1 MNDGIPT
8 VQQAPSRLV
17 SVSPSSAK
25 DVIGKVASPPRR
37 ESTSEEFYFW
47 VAPDT
52 LVEKSQIVRT
62 ESEVAGQRLVFYGL
76 IREVYRQS
84 RQSDLG
90 EEFDRHDGDVGYQP
104 PFDSPGFTYAAVTI
118 LRTEPAVMTPPK
130 EGSDVFL
137 GGEREAY
144 MAYGADEIEKP
155 LAVGLVK
162 NGGTRLIGPGRID
175 LDYLLGANG
184 GHLNVNGVAGR
195 GTKSSLLLHFNYL
208 LLREARKQQRERP
221 GDRDR
226 LRIVPIILNVK
237 NFDLFHIDR
246 RSTRYDPA
254 KHAAD
259 WHALGIDDPAPFQNV
274 SFYAPQLPGQDIPVN
289 TGRPKS
295 DVKAY
300 SWSLREVI
308 ERGLLSYLFAE
319 DDVRNANFGTLVLDI
334 ENYLTQERL
343 ERDNT
348 RLRKLK
354 TGPDV
359 PCHFDGLLKWVEEL
373 ALNEQ
378 GTINPLKGK
387 HHSATLRKLYRR
399 LLRLVYEGNGVL
411 RRDAQQGKP
420 LDVCAR
426 DSRDPIVVDLNGL
439 SAVPALQ
446 RFVVATIFRQLVEE
460 RTGSHAQRGLIYLV
474 TLDELNRFAP
484 SGAHD
489 PITELIERVA
499 AEMRSQG
506 IILLGAQQQ
515 ASLVS
520 GRVIENAG
528 IRALGKSGS
537 LELSHKVWGGLSESA
552 RRKASML
559 LPEEKLL
566 IQDSFREPLLVKIP
580 FPPWAVRGRSRRGG
594 ASRGE
599 QGRTGGFVTKTDLR
613 TLHPGRDFCDNTS
626 NCVCGR

>member
-1 MNDGIPT
+1 MNDGILKLPQT
-8 VQQAPSRLV
+8 PNR
-17 SVSPSSAK
+17 SAAAMPATATGA
-25 DVIGKVASPPRR
+25 IGKVASPPRR

-62 ESEVAGQRLVFYGL
+62 ESEIGDQRLVFYGL
-76 IREVYRQS
+76 IKEVFRQS

-104 PFDSPGFTYAAVTI
+104 PFDSPGFTFAAVTI
-118 LRTEPAVMTPPK
+118 LRTEPAVLAPPL
-130 EGSDVFL
+130 EGSDVYL
-137 GGEREAY
+137 GGEAEAH
-144 MAYGADEIEKP
+144 MAYAFDEVENP
-155 LAVGLVK
+155 LDVGRVR
-162 NGGTRLIGPGRID
+162 NGGRRFAGPGRID

-208 LLREARKQQRERP
+208 LLREARRQQRERP
-221 GDRDR
+221 GDQDR

-246 RSTRYDPA
+246 RSRRYDTA
-254 KHAAD
+254 KHAED
-259 WHALGIDDPAPFQNV
+259 WQALGIDDPAPFQNV
-274 SFYAPQLPGQDIPVN
+274 AFYAPQMPGSDVPIN
-289 TGRPKS
+289 TGRPRG

-300 SWSLREVI
+300 SWSLRDVI
-308 ERGLLSYLFAE
+308 ERGLMSYLFAE
-319 DDVRNANFGTLVLDI
+319 DDVRDANFGALVLDI
-334 ENYLTQERL
+334 ENYLTQEKL

-348 RLRKLK
+348 RRRTLIAGAGRPATFQQLLDWVSDLA
-354 TGPDV
+354 TG
-359 PCHFDGLLKWVEEL
+359 EEG
-373 ALNEQ
+373 ASPFR
-378 GTINPLKGK
+378 TK
-387 HHSATLRKLYRR
+387 HHSATMRKLYRR

-411 RRDAQQGKP
+411 RREGQQGKP
-420 LDVCAR
+420 LDVCSR
-426 DSRDPIVVDLNGL
+426 DSRDPAVVDLNGL

-446 RFVVATIFRQLVEE
+446 RFVVATVFRQLVDE

-484 SGAHD
+484 RGSHD

-520 GRVIENAG
+520 PRVIENAG

-537 LELSHKVWGGLSESA
+537 LELGDPVWRFLSDSA
-552 RRKASML
+552 RRKATML

-580 FPPWAVRGRSRRGG
+580 FPPWALRGADAVDDVP
-594 ASRGE
+594 ASNAATE
-599 QGRTGGFVTKTDLR
+599 FDD
-613 TLHPGRDFCDNTS
+613 P
-626 NCVCGR
+626 

>member
-1 MNDGIPT
+1 MMNDGILKLS
-8 VQQAPSRLV
+8 QIASRG
-17 SVSPSSAK
+17 SAA
-25 DVIGKVASPPRR
+25 VPATTAAIGKVASPPHR

-47 VAPDT
+47 VAPET

-62 ESEVAGQRLVFYGL
+62 ESTIGEQRLVFYGL

-90 EEFDRHDGDVGYQP
+90 EEFDRHDGDINYQP

-118 LRTEPAVMTPPK
+118 LRTEPAVLAPPL

-137 GGEREAY
+137 GGEADAR
-144 MAYGADEIEKP
+144 MAYAFDEIENP
-155 LAVGLVK
+155 LTVGRVR
-162 NGGTRLIGPGRID
+162 NGGSRFAGPGRID

-208 LLREARKQQRERP
+208 LLREARRQQRERP

-246 RSTRYDPA
+246 RSKRYDPA

-259 WHALGIDDPAPFQNV
+259 WQALGIDDPAPFPNV
-274 SFYAPQLPGQDIPVN
+274 TFYAPQMPGQDIPVN

-300 SWSLREVI
+300 SWSLRDVI
-308 ERGLLSYLFAE
+308 ERGLFSYLFAE
-319 DDVRNANFGTLVLDI
+319 DDVRDANFGAIVLDI
-334 ENYLTQERL
+334 ENYLTHEKL

-348 RLRKLK
+348 RKRTLISGAGRPA
-354 TGPDV
+354 T
-359 PCHFDGLLKWVEEL
+359 FQQLLDWVSDL
-373 ALNEQ
+373 ATSDE
-378 GTINPLKGK
+378 GASPFRAK

-399 LLRLVYEGNGVL
+399 LLRLVYEGNGAL

-420 LDVCAR
+420 LEVCAR
-426 DSRDPIVVDLNGL
+426 DSRDPVVVDLNGL

-484 SGAHD
+484 RGSHD

-506 IILLGAQQQ
+506 VILLGAQQQ

-520 GRVIENAG
+520 PRVIENAG

-537 LELSHKVWGGLSESA
+537 LELGDPVWRFLSESS
-552 RRKASML
+552 RKKASTL

-580 FPPWAVRGRSRRGG
+580 FPPWALRGADAVDDVPLSGTTT
-594 ASRGE
+594 E
-599 QGRTGGFVTKTDLR
+599 FDD
-613 TLHPGRDFCDNTS
+613 P
-626 NCVCGR
+626 

>member
-1 MNDGIPT
+1 MNDGILAFAPARDGVVPSPT
-8 VQQAPSRLV
+8 PTRTTGA
-17 SVSPSSAK
+17 
-25 DVIGKVASPPRR
+25 IGKVASPPRR

-47 VAPDT
+47 VSPNT

-62 ESEVAGQRLVFYGL
+62 ESTIGEQRLVFYGL
-76 IREVYRQS
+76 IKEVYRQS

-118 LRTEPAVMTPPK
+118 LRTDPGVLAPPL

-137 GGEREAY
+137 GGEAEAR
-144 MAYGADEIEKP
+144 MAYSFDEIENP
-155 LAVGLVK
+155 LAVGRVR
-162 NGGTRLIGPGRID
+162 NGGSRFAGPGRVD

-208 LLREARKQQRERP
+208 LLREARRQQREHP

-237 NFDLFHIDR
+237 NYDLFHIDR
-246 RSTRYDPA
+246 RSKRYDPA
-254 KHAAD
+254 KHAED
-259 WHALGIDDPAPFQNV
+259 WQALGIDDPAPFQNV
-274 SFYAPQLPGQDIPVN
+274 TFYAPQQVNLDVPIN
-289 TGRPKS
+289 TGRPKA

-300 SWSLREVI
+300 SWSLRDVV
-308 ERGLLSYLFAE
+308 ERGLFSYLFADE
-319 DDVRNANFGTLVLDI
+319 DVRDANFGALALAI
-334 ENYLTQERL
+334 ELWLTKEKV
-343 ERDNT
+343 ERDNSRRRILVAGPDRPT
-348 RLRKLK
+348 CFQGLLDLVSNVASGQEGSPWGPSHHPATIRKL
-354 TGPDV
+354 
-359 PCHFDGLLKWVEEL
+359 H
-373 ALNEQ
+373 
-378 GTINPLKGK
+378 
-387 HHSATLRKLYRR
+387 RR
-399 LLRLVYEGNGVL
+399 LFRLVYDGNGVL
-411 RRDAQQGKP
+411 RRESQQGKP
-420 LDVCAR
+420 LEVCAR
-426 DSRDPIVVDLNGL
+426 DSRDPVVVDLNGL

-446 RFVVATIFRQLVEE
+446 RFVVATIFDQLVVE

-484 SGAHD
+484 RGSHD

-537 LELSHKVWGGLSESA
+537 LELGDPVWRFLSDSA
-552 RRKASML
+552 RKKASLL

-580 FPPWAVRGRSRRGG
+580 FPPWALRGADAVDDVPVS
-594 ASRGE
+594 
-599 QGRTGGFVTKTDLR
+599 T
-613 TLHPGRDFCDNTS
+613 NTATEFDDP
-626 NCVCGR
+626 

>member
-1 MNDGIPT
+1 MNDVLKMPQI
-8 VQQAPSRLV
+8 
-17 SVSPSSAK
+17 SARESATTGA
-25 DVIGKVASPPRR
+25 IGKVASPPRR
-37 ESTSEEFYFW
+37 ESSSEEFYFW

-90 EEFDRHDGDVGYQP
+90 EEYDRHDGDINYQP

-118 LRTEPAVMTPPK
+118 LRTDPAVLAPPL

-137 GGEREAY
+137 GGETDAR
-144 MAYGADEIEKP
+144 MAYAFDEIENP
-155 LAVGLVK
+155 LMIGRVR
-162 NGGTRLIGPGRID
+162 NGGSRFAGPGRID

-208 LLREARKQQRERP
+208 LLREARRQQRERP
-221 GDRDR
+221 SDPDR

-246 RSTRYDPA
+246 RSKRYDPA

-259 WHALGIDDPAPFQNV
+259 WQALGIDDPAPFCNV
-274 SFYAPQLPGQDIPVN
+274 SFYAPQMPGQDIPIN

-300 SWSLREVI
+300 SWSLRDVI

-319 DDVRNANFGTLVLDI
+319 DDVRDANFGALVLDI
-334 ENYLTQERL
+334 ENYLTHEKL

-348 RLRKLK
+348 RKRTLI
-354 TGPDV
+354 TGAGRSAT
-359 PCHFDGLLKWVEEL
+359 FQELLDWISDMATGEEG
-373 ALNEQ
+373 AS
-378 GTINPLKGK
+378 PFRAK
-387 HHSATLRKLYRR
+387 HHSATMRKLYRR

-411 RRDAQQGKP
+411 RRENQQGKP

-426 DSRDPIVVDLNGL
+426 DSRDPVVVDLNGL

-446 RFVVATIFRQLVEE
+446 RFVVATIFRQLIEE

-484 SGAHD
+484 RGSHD

-520 GRVIENAG
+520 PRVIENAG

-537 LELSHKVWGGLSESA
+537 LELGDPVWRFLSDAA

-580 FPPWAVRGRSRRGG
+580 FPPWALRGADAVDEVSG
-594 ASRGE
+594 SE
-599 QGRTGGFVTKTDLR
+599 STVELDDL
-613 TLHPGRDFCDNTS
+613 
-626 NCVCGR
+626 

>member
-1 MNDGIPT
+1 MNDIPST
-8 VQQAPSRLV
+8 RAS
-17 SVSPSSAK
+17 SPSGA
-25 DVIGKVASPPRR
+25 IGKVASPPFH
-37 ESTSEEFYFW
+37 ESSSEEFYFW
-47 VAPDT
+47 VAPQV

-62 ESEVAGQRLVFYGL
+62 ESEVGGQRLVFYGL

-84 RQSDLG
+84 RQSNLG
-90 EEFDRHDGDVGYQP
+90 EEFDRHDGDIAYQP

-118 LRTEPAVMTPPK
+118 LRTNPGFLAPPL

-137 GGEREAY
+137 GGEVDTR
-144 MAYGADEIEKP
+144 MAYAFDEIENP
-155 LAVGLVK
+155 LTVGRVR
-162 NGGTRLIGPGRID
+162 NGGSRFAGAGLID

-208 LLREARKQQRERP
+208 LLREARRQQRERP

-246 RSTRYDPA
+246 RSKRYDPV
-254 KHAAD
+254 KHLAD
-259 WHALGIDDPAPFQNV
+259 WQALGIDEPTPFTNV
-274 SFYAPQLPGQDIPVN
+274 TFHAPQMPGQENPVN
-289 TGRPKS
+289 TGRPKA

-300 SWSLREVI
+300 SWSLRDVV

-319 DDVRNANFGTLVLDI
+319 DDVRDPNFGALVLDI
-334 ENYLTQERL
+334 ENYLTNEKL

-348 RLRKLK
+348 RKRTLVVGAGRPATFQGMLDWIGEMA
-354 TGPDV
+354 TGD
-359 PCHFDGLLKWVEEL
+359 DG
-373 ALNEQ
+373 AS
-378 GTINPLKGK
+378 PFRAK
-387 HHSATLRKLYRR
+387 HHSATMRKLYRR

-411 RRDAQQGKP
+411 RRESQQGKP

-426 DSRDPIVVDLNGL
+426 DSRDPVVVDLNGL

-484 SGAHD
+484 RGSHD

-520 GRVIENAG
+520 PRVIENAG

-537 LELSHKVWGGLSESA
+537 LELGDPVWRFLSEAS
-552 RRKASML
+552 RKKASML

-580 FPPWAVRGRSRRGG
+580 FPPWALRG
-594 ASRGE
+594 ADAIE
-599 QGRTGGFVTKTDLR
+599 DLSAGSFDD
-613 TLHPGRDFCDNTS
+613 TLEDL
-626 NCVCGR
+626 

>member
-1 MNDGIPT
+1 MNDGILVFP
-8 VQQAPSRLV
+8 QATSRESAAT
-17 SVSPSSAK
+17 SVSGA
-25 DVIGKVASPPRR
+25 IGKVASPPRR
-37 ESTSEEFYFW
+37 ESTSEEFHFW
-47 VAPDT
+47 VAPGT

-62 ESEVAGQRLVFYGL
+62 ESTIGYQRLVFYGL

-90 EEFDRHDGDVGYQP
+90 EEYDRHDGDINYRP
-104 PFDSPGFTYAAVTI
+104 PFDSSGFTYAAVTI
-118 LRTEPAVMTPPK
+118 LRTDPAVLAPPL

-137 GGEREAY
+137 GGEAEAR
-144 MAYGADEIEKP
+144 MAYAADEIENP

-162 NGGTRLIGPGRID
+162 NGGTRLAGPGRID

-195 GTKSSLLLHFNYL
+195 GTKSSLLLHFNFL
-208 LLREARKQQRERP
+208 LLREARRQQRERP
-221 GDRDR
+221 GDQDR

-246 RSTRYDPA
+246 RSKRYDPA

-259 WHALGIDDPAPFQNV
+259 WMALGIDDPAPFANV
-274 SFYAPQLPGQDIPVN
+274 TFYAPQMPGSEVPVN
-289 TGRPKS
+289 TGRTRA
-295 DVKAY
+295 DVKPY
-300 SWSLREVI
+300 SWSLRDVI
-308 ERGLLSYLFAE
+308 ERGLFGYLFAE
-319 DDVRNANFGTLVLDI
+319 DDVRDANFGALVLDI
-334 ENYLTQERL
+334 ENYLTHEKL

-348 RLRKLK
+348 RRRTLISGAGRPA
-354 TGPDV
+354 T
-359 PCHFDGLLKWVEEL
+359 FQQLLDWVSEL
-373 ALNEQ
+373 AT
-378 GTINPLKGK
+378 GDDTGSPFRTK
-387 HHSATLRKLYRR
+387 HHSATMRKLYRR

-426 DSRDPIVVDLNGL
+426 DSRDPVVVDLNGL

-484 SGAHD
+484 RGSHD

-520 GRVIENAG
+520 PRVIENAG
-528 IRALGKSGS
+528 IRSLGKSGS
-537 LELSHKVWGGLSESA
+537 LELGDSVWRFLSDSA
-552 RRKASML
+552 RRKATML

-580 FPPWAVRGRSRRGG
+580 FPPWALRG
-594 ASRGE
+594 ADA
-599 QGRTGGFVTKTDLR
+599 VDDLPSADAA
-613 TLHPGRDFCDNTS
+613 TEFDDP
-626 NCVCGR
+626 

>member
-1 MNDGIPT
+1 MNDVLKLPQIKD
-8 VQQAPSRLV
+8 QEQATTG
-17 SVSPSSAK
+17 A
-25 DVIGKVASPPRR
+25 IGKVASPPRH

-62 ESEVAGQRLVFYGL
+62 ECRVGDTEVSFYGL

-84 RQSDLG
+84 RQSNLG
-90 EEFDRHDGDVGYQP
+90 EEYDRHDGDINYQP

-118 LRTEPAVMTPPK
+118 LRTEPAVLAPPL

-137 GGEREAY
+137 GGEDDAR
-144 MAYGADEIEKP
+144 MAYAFDEIENP
-155 LAVGLVK
+155 LTVGRVR
-162 NGGTRLIGPGRID
+162 NGGSRFAGPGRID

-208 LLREARKQQRERP
+208 LLREARRQQREKP
-221 GDRDR
+221 GNPDR

-246 RSTRYDPA
+246 PSKRYDPA
-254 KHAAD
+254 KHLAD
-259 WHALGIDDPAPFQNV
+259 WQALGIDDPAPFSNV
-274 SFYAPQLPGQDIPVN
+274 TFYAPQLPGQEIPIN

-300 SWSLREVI
+300 SWSLRDVI
-308 ERGLLSYLFAE
+308 ERGLLTYLFAE
-319 DDVRNANFGTLVLDI
+319 DDVRGDNFGALVLDI
-334 ENYLTQERL
+334 ENFLTHERL

-359 PCHFDGLLKWVEEL
+359 PSHFDGLLKWVEEL
-373 ALNEQ
+373 AINEQ
-378 GTINPLKGK
+378 GTLNPLKGR

-420 LDVCAR
+420 LDVCSKE
-426 DSRDPIVVDLNGL
+426 SRDPIVVDLNGL

-446 RFVVATIFRQLVEE
+446 RFVVADIFRQLVHE

-484 SGAHD
+484 SGSHD

-506 IILLGAQQQ
+506 VILLGAQQQ

-528 IRALGKSGS
+528 LRVLGKSGS
-537 LELSHKVWGGLSESA
+537 LELSHKVWGGLSNSA
-552 RRKASML
+552 RKKASML
-559 LPEEKLL
+559 LLEEKLL
-566 IQDSFREPLLVKIP
+566 MQDSFREPMLVKIP
-580 FPPWAVRGRSRRGG
+580 FPPWA
-594 ASRGE
+594 
-599 QGRTGGFVTKTDLR
+599 LR
-613 TLHPGRDFCDNTS
+613 YAEADYSSLAADAATEFDDP
-626 NCVCGR
+626 

>member
-1 MNDGIPT
+1 MATG
-8 VQQAPSRLV
+8 A
-17 SVSPSSAK
+17 
-25 DVIGKVASPPRR
+25 IGKVASPPHR
-37 ESTSEEFYFW
+37 ESTSEKFYFW

-62 ESEVAGQRLVFYGL
+62 ESTVGDQRLVFYGL
-76 IREVYRQS
+76 IQEVYRQS

-104 PFDSPGFTYAAVTI
+104 PFDSPGFTYADVTI
-118 LRTEPAVMTPPK
+118 LRTDPAVLAPPL

-137 GGEREAY
+137 GGEAEAR
-144 MAYGADEIEKP
+144 MAYSFDEIENP
-155 LAVGLVK
+155 LAVGRVR
-162 NGGTRLIGPGRID
+162 NGGNRFAGPGCVD

-195 GTKSSLLLHFNYL
+195 GTKSSLLLHFNYM
-208 LLREARKQQRERP
+208 LLREARRQQRERP
-221 GDRDR
+221 ADRDR

-246 RSTRYDPA
+246 RSKRYDPA
-254 KHAAD
+254 KYAGD
-259 WHALGIDDPAPFQNV
+259 WQALGIDDPAPFQNV
-274 SFYAPQLPGQDIPVN
+274 TFYAPQQVNLDVPIN
-289 TGRPKS
+289 TGRPKA

-300 SWSLREVI
+300 SWSLRDVV
-308 ERGLLSYLFAE
+308 ERGLFSYLFADE
-319 DDVRNANFGTLVLDI
+319 DVRDANFGALALAI
-334 ENYLTQERL
+334 ELWLTKEKV
-343 ERDNT
+343 ERDNS
-348 RLRKLK
+348 RHRILV
-354 TGPDV
+354 TGPDR
-359 PCHFDGLLKWVEEL
+359 PTCFQGLLDLVSNVASGQEGSPWGPSHHT
-373 ALNEQ
+373 A
-378 GTINPLKGK
+378 TI
-387 HHSATLRKLYRR
+387 RKLHRR
-399 LLRLVYEGNGVL
+399 LFRLVYDGNGVL
-411 RRDAQQGKP
+411 RRNSQQGKP
-420 LDVCAR
+420 LDIRAR
-426 DSRDPIVVDLNGL
+426 DSRDPVVVDLNGL
-439 SAVPALQ
+439 SAMPALQ
-446 RFVVATIFRQLVEE
+446 RFVVAAIFDQLVAE

-484 SGAHD
+484 RGAHD

-537 LELSHKVWGGLSESA
+537 LELGDPVWRFLSESA
-552 RRKASML
+552 RKKASML

-580 FPPWAVRGRSRRGG
+580 FPPWALRGADAVDDIPVSD
-594 ASRGE
+594 AATE
-599 QGRTGGFVTKTDLR
+599 FDD
-613 TLHPGRDFCDNTS
+613 P
-626 NCVCGR
+626 